1 MYHRRRHCRHNL
13 IRRCLIM
20 LPCRPHRRLWD
31 SLKRIHMDIG
41 IRCRA
46 PSHRARAGTETRRSL
61 GAITSRHL
69 RARMERFRHY
79 LLHRRCRSR
88 RGYQHHRPTRIM
100 SLLRVRSRSCTSQI
114 RRPLLEVINR
124 VTVDIPLLLLH
135 CHQYRNP
142 RGRRYPVIIQ
152 GVRRL
157 YNGMLSQRRLSRCL
171 RRRPTR
177 TNINN
182 NDRHRRTLGRIYLL
196 R

>member
-1 MYHRRRHCRHNL
+1 
-13 IRRCLIM
+13 
-20 LPCRPHRRLWD
+20 
-31 SLKRIHMDIG
+31 MDIG

-79 LLHRRCRSR
+79 LLHRRCRFR

-114 RRPLLEVINR
+114 RRPLLEAISR

-152 GVRRL
+152 GARRL
-157 YNGMLSQRRLSRCL
+157 YHGMLSQRRLSRCL